1 MLVLGGL
8 FFQKINV
15 IGGSMRYLQI
25 VLFIGAALSFIIA
38 LFFAGTVKGDILW
51 RAGIAILL
59 FDVVCIM
66 LWPTKP
72 KG

>member
-1 MLVLGGL
+1 
-8 FFQKINV
+8 
-15 IGGSMRYLQI
+15 MRYLQI
-25 VLFIGAALSFIIA
+25 VLFVGAALSFIIA
-38 LFFAGTVKGDILW
+38 LFFAGTVTGDILW